1 MSELEQRVA
10 YLHGLASGFNLREE
24 SKEGQVLADVLDV
37 LDLMASAISR
47 VETAQADLEEY
58 VESLDEDLAELEEE
72 FYEDDLPTWEVTC
85 PRCGTTIEVDEDDY
99 DDEGRLNLSC
109 PECGA
114 PVEHALP
121 DGTLSGRDDT
131 LTTATD

>member
-37 LDLMASAISR
+37 LDLMAGAISR

-99 DDEGRLNLSC
+99 DDEGRLNLAC

-121 DGTLSGRDDT
+121 DGALSGRDDP
-131 LTTATD
+131 LTTARD

>member
-37 LDLMASAISR
+37 LDLMATTISR

-85 PRCGTTIEVDEDDY
+85 PQCGTTIEVDEDDY
-99 DDEGRLNLSC
+99 DDEGRLNLGC

-121 DGTLSGRDDT
+121 DGVPSGRDDT

>member
-10 YLHGLASGFNLREE
+10 YLHGLASGFNLREG

-37 LDLMASAISR
+37 LDLMAGAISR
-47 VETAQADLEEY
+47 VETAHADLEEY

-72 FYEDDLPTWEVTC
+72 FYEDDRPTWEVTC

-99 DDEGRLNLSC
+99 DDEGRLNLDC

-121 DGTLSGRDDT
+121 DGALSGRDDT

>member
-37 LDLMASAISR
+37 LDLMATAISR

-72 FYEDDLPTWEVTC
+72 FYEDDIPTWEVTC
-85 PRCGTTIEVDEDDY
+85 SQCGTAIEVDEDDY

-121 DGTLSGRDDT
+121 DGVLSGRDDP
-131 LTTATD
+131 LTTARD